1 MSFPTRTSSTAPT
14 ASAARYGGW
23 HKVTSPGIGPLGLAG
38 TIAGISGLVAAFLVG
53 SLVSPVAGLVLAVF
67 TVAGLVPLVV
77 HARDGRTGYGWAGA
91 RLGFGWARAR
101 GRSRY
106 TPAMLGG
113 RVAMGWSGPCPTPGL
128 LARSQLRGV
137 IVPLWD
143 EVGVLRT
150 RANRWTVL
158 LECPIDSAALV
169 DPDTLAGWTEAWGH
183 WLASLPHEAHVH
195 AATVTVESYPDPGQA
210 LIAETTRL
218 HQMGAPTLAGAFRDE
233 VATVWPGESH
243 SARVWVA
250 IVFTT
255 HRPGQRPATAG
266 QMCDLVTERVAGL
279 CASLAKGTGV
289 GRTAPMTPG
298 QLVAIARTAYDP
310 QAAGL
315 FDAAD
320 ASGIDHGLTW
330 AQAGPVAAEEE
341 WDHYRHDGAVSVTYK
356 MTSAPAGDVVAGVLA
371 PLLDPTPGLA
381 RKRVTLIYRHHDA
394 AEAARIADADLRTA
408 ASRAGERRG
417 QVRAGHA
424 AALDQARTAA
434 DEQAAGAGLTRL
446 SLLVTA
452 TVTDPEGLPTARTL
466 VEQLGARSRLAL
478 RPCYGSQAAAFTAAL
493 GLGVLPTDVTRI
505 PDTLRDAL

>member
-1 MSFPTRTSSTAPT
+1 MTSITDTPSPSPA
-14 ASAARYGGW
+14 AARYSGW
-23 HKVTSPGIGPLGLAG
+23 YEVTSPGIGPLGLVG
-38 TIAGISGLVAAFLVG
+38 TIAGITGLVAAFLVG
-53 SLVSPVAGLVLAVF
+53 TLATPVAGLVLAVV
-67 TVAGLVPLVV
+67 TVAGLLPLAV
-77 HARDGRTGYGWAGA
+77 HARDGRTGYGWLAA
-91 RLGFGWARAR
+91 RVGFSWARAR

-106 TPAMLGG
+106 TPALLGG
-113 RVAMGWSGPCPTPGL
+113 RVAMGWSGPSPAPGL

-137 IVPLWD
+137 IVPLWG

-158 LECPIDSAALV
+158 LECPVPSADLV

-183 WLASLPHEAHVH
+183 WLAALPHEAQVH
-195 AATVTVESYPDPGQA
+195 AATVTVETFPDTGRA
-210 LIAETTRL
+210 LAAEAQRL
-218 HQMGAPTLAGAFRDE
+218 SRPGAPELAGAFLDE
-233 VATVWPGESH
+233 VGRTWPGQSL
-243 SARVWVA
+243 SSRVWVA

-255 HRPGQRPATAG
+255 ARPGGRPATAA
-266 QMCDLVTERVAGL
+266 QMGDLITERVAGL
-279 CASLAKGTGV
+279 CASLARGTGA
-289 GRTAPMTPG
+289 GAAAPMTPS
-298 QLVAIARTAYDP
+298 QVVAIARTAYDP
-310 QAAGL
+310 DAAGL
-315 FDAAD
+315 FDAA
-320 ASGIDHGLTW
+320 AAEGLEHGLSW
-330 AQAGPVAAEEE
+330 AQAGPVAAVEA

-356 MTSAPAGDVVAGVLA
+356 MASAPAGEVPAAVLA

-417 QVRAGHA
+417 QVRAEHS
-424 AALDQARTAA
+424 AALARARAAA

-452 TVTDPEGLPTARTL
+452 TVTDPASLPAARTL
-466 VEQLGARSRLAL
+466 LEQLGAQSRLVL

>member
-1 MSFPTRTSSTAPT
+1 MSMSLDTHPTPATQ
-14 ASAARYGGW
+14 ARYSGW

-53 SLVSPVAGLVLAVF
+53 SLVSPVLGLVLAVL

-77 HARDGRTGYGWAGA
+77 HARDGRTGYGWAAA
-91 RLGFGWARAR
+91 RIGFGWARAR

-113 RVAMGWSGPCPTPGL
+113 RVAMGWSGPSPAPGL

-137 IVPLWD
+137 IVPLWG

-158 LECPIDSAALV
+158 LECPVPSADLV

-183 WLASLPHEAHVH
+183 WLASLPHEAQVQ
-195 AATVTVESYPDPGQA
+195 AATVTIESFPDTGQH
-210 LIAETTRL
+210 LIAETARL
-218 HQMGAPTLAGAFRDE
+218 SRPGAPDLAGAFLDE
-233 VATVWPGESH
+233 VARTWPGRAH
-243 SARVWVA
+243 TARVWVA
-250 IVFTT
+250 VVFSTA
-255 HRPGQRPATAG
+255 RPGHRPATRA
-266 QMCDLVTERVAGL
+266 QMCDLISERVAGL
-279 CASLAKGTGV
+279 CASLARGTGN
-289 GRTAPMTPG
+289 GATAPMTPG

-315 FDAAD
+315 FDAAQ
-320 ASGIDHGLTW
+320 AAGIDHGLTW
-330 AQAGPVAAEEE
+330 AQAGPVAAVEE
-341 WDHYRHDGAVSVTYK
+341 WDHLRHDAAVSITWK
-356 MTSAPAGDVVAGVLA
+356 MTSAPAGDVPGTVLA

-424 AALDQARTAA
+424 AALEQARTAA

-452 TVTDPEGLPTARTL
+452 TVTDPAGLPAARTL
-466 VEQLGARSRLAL
+466 VEQLGAQSRLVL